1 MSNKTIT
8 TLHGIVP
15 PLVTPLTDQYELDE
29 EAFSKLLTHLID
41 GGVHGLFVLGTTGE
55 APSLSDSVKMKLL
68 EQMAD
73 EVGTKIPWLVGITD
87 TSLGRA
93 IDWAHKAERM
103 GANAVVAAPPYYFP
117 ASQTALYQFFEQ
129 LANES
134 PLPLFLY
141 NIPSHTR
148 NRLDRDTI
156 VSLLQLPNFAGYKDS
171 TGDIMHF
178 HWLYQQIAE
187 MDQPYPYFLGPE
199 ELLLETTLLGASG
212 GVNGG
217 ANIFPELYVRIYE
230 AVKQGEIEKA
240 KLLHRQV
247 MQVSRF
253 LYQSGTA
260 VTAGIKFALAEIG
273 IGNGLVA
280 PPQLNLSK
288 EEKERLRAFL
298 QEFTQTL

>member
-1 MSNKTIT
+1 MSHKTT
-8 TLHGIVP
+8 STLHGIVP
-15 PLVTPLTDQYELDE
+15 PLVTPLTDQYDLDE
-29 EAFSKLLTHLID
+29 DAFSKLLNHVID

-55 APSLSDSVKMKLL
+55 APSLTDSVKLKLL
-68 EQMAD
+68 EQMSD
-73 EVGTKIPWLVGITD
+73 EVGSKIPWLVGITD

-93 IDWAHKAERM
+93 IDWAQTAARL

-117 ASQTALYQFFEQ
+117 ANQTALHKFFEQ

-156 VSLLQLPNFAGYKDS
+156 VSLLQLPNVAGYKDS
-171 TGDIMHF
+171 TADVMDF
-178 HWLYQQIAE
+178 HWLFQQIAE

-217 ANIFPELYVRIYE
+217 ANIFPELYVQLYE
-230 AVKQGEIEKA
+230 AVKQGKIERAKA
-240 KLLHRQV
+240 LHRQV

-253 LYQSGTA
+253 LYQTGTA

-273 IGNGLVA
+273 IGNGLIA
-280 PPQLNLSK
+280 PPQLNLPN
-288 EEKERLRAFL
+288 EEKERLRTFL
-298 QEFTQTL
+298 NKFTKTL